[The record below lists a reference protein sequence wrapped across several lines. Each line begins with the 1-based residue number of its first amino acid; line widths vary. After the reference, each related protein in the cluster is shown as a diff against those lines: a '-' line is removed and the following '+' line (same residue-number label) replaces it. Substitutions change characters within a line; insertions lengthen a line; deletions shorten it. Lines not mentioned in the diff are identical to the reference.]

1 MKRLGVT
8 GGIGSGKSTICEL
21 LARRGVPVYD
31 SDSRAKMLMNS
42 ELQQPI
48 CALFGEQ
55 AYTES
60 GLNRTYIAS
69 RVFGNPELLARLN
82 AIVHPAVADDFERWA
97 EGFEGQIPFVALE
110 SAILY
115 ESGFDSRVDAVLC
128 VDAPLE
134 LRIERTIKRD
144 GSSREE
150 VEKRVARQQTD
161 VARPKA
167 DFVIVTDGTR
177 VLDDLVDELFE
188 NLEKLWN

>member
-21 LARRGVPVYD
+21 LARRGVPIYD
-31 SDSRAKMLMNS
+31 SDSRAKKLMNS

-48 CALFGEQ
+48 RALFGEQ
-55 AYTES
+55 AYNDS
-60 GLNRTYIAS
+60 GLNRSYIAS
-69 RVFGNPELLARLN
+69 RAFGNPELLARLN

-97 EGFEGQIPFVALE
+97 ENFEGQVQFVALE

-128 VDAPLE
+128 VDAPLDV
-134 LRIERTIKRD
+134 RIERTVKRD

-150 VEKRVARQQTD
+150 VEKRVVRQRTD
-161 VARPKA
+161 VARQNA
-167 DFVIVTDGTR
+167 DFVIVTDGKRT
-177 VLDDLVDELFE
+177 LDDLVDELFE
-188 NLEKLWN
+188 NLDKLWN

>member
-21 LARRGVPVYD
+21 LARRGIPVYD

-48 CALFGEQ
+48 RALFGEQ

-69 RVFGNPELLARLN
+69 CAFGNPELLAHLN
-82 AIVHPAVADDFERWA
+82 AIVHPAVAEDFERWA
-97 EGFEGQIPFVALE
+97 ESFEGQVRFVALE

-128 VDAPLE
+128 VDAPFDV
-134 LRIERTIKRD
+134 RIERTVKRD
-144 GSSREE
+144 GSCREE

-161 VARPKA
+161 VARQKA
-167 DFVIVTDGTR
+167 DFVIVTDGKRT
-177 VLDDLVDELFE
+177 LDDLVDELFE
-188 NLEKLWN
+188 NLDKLWN

>member
-48 CALFGEQ
+48 RALFGEQ

-69 RVFGNPELLARLN
+69 RAFGNPELLARLN

-97 EGFEGQIPFVALE
+97 EGFEGQTPFVALE

-115 ESGFDSRVDAVLC
+115 ESDFDSRVDAVLC

-161 VARPKA
+161 VARQKA

-188 NLEKLWN
+188 NLDKLWN

>member
-48 CALFGEQ
+48 RALFGEQ
-55 AYTES
+55 AYTEC

-82 AIVHPAVADDFERWA
+82 VIVHPAVADDFERWA

-161 VARPKA
+161 TARQKA
-167 DFVIVTDGTR
+167 DFVIETDGIR
-177 VLDDLVDELFE
+177 ALDDLVDELFE
-188 NLEKLWN
+188 NLDKLWN

>member
-8 GGIGSGKSTICEL
+8 GGIGSGKSTVCEL

-48 CALFGEQ
+48 RALFGEQ

-60 GLNRTYIAS
+60 GHNRAYIAS
-69 RVFGNPELLARLN
+69 RAFGNPELLARLN
-82 AIVHPAVADDFERWA
+82 AIVHPAVAEDFERWA
-97 EGFEGQIPFVALE
+97 ESFEGQTPFVALE

-128 VDAPLE
+128 VDASLE

-161 VARPKA
+161 TARQKA

-177 VLDDLVDELFE
+177 ALNDLVDELFE
-188 NLEKLWN
+188 NLDKLWN

>member
-1 MKRLGVT
+1 
-8 GGIGSGKSTICEL
+8 
-21 LARRGVPVYD
+21 
-31 SDSRAKMLMNS
+31 MLMNS

-69 RVFGNPELLARLN
+69 RAFGNPELLARLN
-82 AIVHPAVADDFERWA
+82 AIVHPAVAKDFERWA
-97 EGFEGQIPFVALE
+97 ESFGEEVPFVALE

-134 LRIERTIKRD
+134 LRIERTVKRD

-161 VARPKA
+161 AARQKA

-177 VLDDLVDELFE
+177 TLEELVDELFDKL
-188 NLEKLWN
+188 NKLWN